1 MGSSWDTDADKEARR
16 NLKLEFNAF
25 HTGTGTFSLKF
36 DDDYARLSDDHTL
49 TMAEVSSWVKQT
61 GGHEARIAW
70 YEVNAPKSLFFLEV
84 AKPLLSV
91 RITGSMTVERVAKPL
106 KNSVLTKDRSK
117 LSTGKSEMLLR
128 AGLNLRFLQD
138 SREKNRGSGSY

>member
-1 MGSSWDTDADKEARR
+1 M
-16 NLKLEFNAF
+16 
-25 HTGTGTFSLKF
+25 
-36 DDDYARLSDDHTL
+36 
-49 TMAEVSSWVKQT
+49 
-61 GGHEARIAW
+61 
-70 YEVNAPKSLFFLEV
+70 NAPKSLFFLEV

-106 KNSVLTKDRSK
+106 KKSVLTKECSK

-138 SREKNRGSGSY
+138 SREKIRGSGSY